1 MKIKTRASIYAFI
14 AMVIEFFILFLIWGA
29 PKTIDPGEGIAI
41 CLGCYTFFIVYRNEL
56 LNELLKKKNKDDI

>member
-29 PKTIDPGEGIAI
+29 PKSVEPGEGIAI
-41 CLGCYTFFIVYRNEL
+41 CLSCYTFFLVYRNEL
-56 LNELLKKKNKDDI
+56 LNEWKKKDKEDNN